1 MTGYILRPAD
11 AAIDEA
17 MQAAG
22 RHDHAAVIAAARRV
36 VELDPQKLQAWWL
49 WGMAAL
55 DSYLYQEAETVLAEG
70 TSFLPI
76 NHPARVRFLA
86 QRVRA
91 LTPLG
96 RYAEAC
102 EAARQALAIGVE
114 DAETL
119 HLLATH
125 LSRASR
131 ENLALPLLQ
140 RATSLQPDAAA
151 YWFSRGETEQFLGD
165 LEAAEAS
172 FEKAAAL
179 VPHMGAHLA
188 LSRLKRWSPQN
199 NHIERLLSIEPDQ
212 TALHQASYCYA
223 LFKEYDDIDDRSAAW
238 KWLQKGAEF
247 AKAEPETPRN
257 PAWSSRLESEIVAAW
272 RTWFPAERFTIP
284 QATTRTGPRRI
295 FIIGLP
301 RSGTTLM
308 ERILAAHSQVQAP
321 GELQAFPAAMKMVS
335 KSQTKTLLDADTIST
350 AARTDPQAYADFYE
364 RETAYLDNGR
374 PYMIDKLPNNTDYL
388 GLIRLAFPDALF
400 VHMRRNPLDS
410 LFGAYK
416 LHFAARW
423 SFDQNDLAD
432 HYGYYRDL
440 MRHWQVCFGND
451 IIEVSLEALISDP
464 EGHIRRILDACGLP
478 FEAACLNPH
487 ETTGAVASA
496 SSSQV
501 RKPINSEGVGAWRR
515 YASGLMP
522 LRARLEAMGAI
533 DEDGNATN

>member
-1 MTGYILRPAD
+1 MAGYILHPAD
-11 AAIDEA
+11 AALDEA
-17 MQAAG
+17 MQAAQRG
-22 RHDHAAVIAAARRV
+22 DHAAVITAARRV
-36 VELDPQKLQAWWL
+36 IEQDPQKLQAWWL
-49 WGMAAL
+49 WGMAAI
-55 DSYLYQEAETVLAEG
+55 DSYLYQEAETILAEG
-70 TSFLPI
+70 INLLPAD
-76 NHPARVRFLA
+76 HPARVRFLA

-102 EAARQALAIGVE
+102 EAARQALAMGVE

-131 ENLALPLLQ
+131 ENEALPLLQ
-140 RATSLQPDAAA
+140 RATALQPDAAA
-151 YWFSRGETEQFLGD
+151 YWFSRGETEEFLGD
-165 LEAAEAS
+165 LEAAEIS
-172 FEKAAAL
+172 FEKAVAL

-188 LSRLKRWSPQN
+188 LARLKRWTPQN
-199 NHIERLLSIEPDQ
+199 NHIERLLSAAPEQ
-212 TALHQASYCYA
+212 TALHQACQGYA

-238 KWLQKGAEF
+238 SWLQKGAEF

-272 RTWFPAERFTIP
+272 RTWFPAERFAEP
-284 QATTRTGPRRI
+284 PVATRTCPRRI

-335 KSQTKTLLDADTIST
+335 KSQTRTLLDADMIAT
-350 AARTDPQAYADFYE
+350 AANTDPQAYADFYE
-364 RETAYLDNGR
+364 RETTYLDNGR
-374 PYMIDKLPNNTDYL
+374 SCMIDKLPNNTDYL

-440 MRHWQVCFGND
+440 MRHWKACFGDD
-451 IIEVSLEALISDP
+451 IIEVSLEALIRDP
-464 EGHIRRILDACGLP
+464 ESHIRRILDACGLP

-487 ETTGAVASA
+487 EAAGAVASA

-515 YASGLMP
+515 YASGLIP
-522 LRARLEAMGAI
+522 LRARLAAMGAI
-533 DEDGNATN
+533 DENGDATS

>member
-11 AAIDEA
+11 AALDEA
-17 MQAAG
+17 MKAAG
-22 RHDHAAVIAAARRV
+22 RGDHAAVIAAARRV
-36 VELDPQKLQAWWL
+36 VELDPQKLQGWWL

-55 DSYLYQEAETVLAEG
+55 DSYLYQEAETVLAKG
-70 TSFLPI
+70 ADLLPVD
-76 NHPARVRFLA
+76 HPARVRFYA

-91 LTPLG
+91 LTPLS

-102 EAARQALAIGVE
+102 EVVQQALAIGVY

-119 HLLATH
+119 YLLATH
-125 LSRASR
+125 LTRASR
-131 ENLALPLLQ
+131 ETEALPLLQ
-140 RATSLQPDAAA
+140 RATILQPDAPA

-165 LEAAEAS
+165 LERAEVS
-172 FEKAAAL
+172 YEKAIAL

-188 LSRLKRWSPQN
+188 LARLKRWTPEN
-199 NHIERLLSIEPDQ
+199 NHIRRLKAIMVETVNDKARQ
-212 TALHQASYCYA
+212 DYA
-223 LFKEYDDIDDRSAAW
+223 LFKELEDTGDYTSAW
-238 KWLQKGAEF
+238 EWLQTGAEF
-247 AKAEPETPRN
+247 AKAEPKTPRN

-272 RTWFPAERFTIP
+272 RTWFPSERFVNPPVIE
-284 QATTRTGPRRI
+284 QNGPRRI

-308 ERILAAHSQVQAP
+308 ERILASHSQVQAP
-321 GELQAFPAAMKMVS
+321 GELQAFPAAMKVVS
-335 KSQTKTLLDADTIST
+335 NSQTKTLLDADMIAT
-350 AARTDPQAYADFYE
+350 AAKTHPQIYTDFYE

-374 PYMIDKLPNNTDYL
+374 PYMIDKLPNNTNYL

-440 MRHWQVCFGND
+440 MRHWQACFGAD

-464 EGHIRRILDACGLP
+464 ESHIRRVLEACGLP

-487 ETTGAVASA
+487 EAVGAVASA

-501 RKPINSEGVGAWRR
+501 RKPINSEGIGAWRR

-533 DEDGNATN
+533 DENGDAAN

>member
-1 MTGYILRPAD
+1 MTYILHPAD
-11 AAIDEA
+11 TALEEA

-22 RHDHAAVIAAARRV
+22 RGDHAAVINAARRV
-36 VELDPQKLQAWWL
+36 IELDPQKLQAWWL

-55 DSYLYQEAETVLAEG
+55 DSYLYQEAETVMAEG
-70 TSFLPI
+70 MNRLPAA
-76 NHPARVRFLA
+76 HPARVRFLA

-102 EAARQALAIGVE
+102 EAARQALAMGVE

-131 ENLALPLLQ
+131 EAEALPLLQ
-140 RATSLQPDAAA
+140 RATALQPDAAA
-151 YWFSRGETEQFLGD
+151 YWFSRGETEAFLGELD
-165 LEAAEAS
+165 AAEAS
-172 FEKAAAL
+172 FEKAVAL
-179 VPHMGAHLA
+179 APHMGAHLA
-188 LSRLKRWSPQN
+188 LARLKRWTLQN
-199 NHIERLLSIEPDQ
+199 NHIERLLAASPGES
-212 TALHQASYCYA
+212 ALHQASHAYA
-223 LFKEYDDIDDRSAAW
+223 LFKEYDDIDDRANAW
-238 KWLQKGAEF
+238 EWLQKGAEF

-272 RTWFPAERFTIP
+272 RTWFPANSFTNP
-284 QATTRTGPRRI
+284 ATATRTGPRRI

-335 KSQTKTLLDADTIST
+335 NSQTQTLLDADMIAT
-350 AARTDPQAYADFYE
+350 AAKTDPQAYADFYE

-400 VHMRRNPLDS
+400 IHMRRNPLDS

-440 MRHWQVCFGND
+440 MDHWQACFGKD
-451 IIEVSLEALISDP
+451 IVEVSLEALISDP
-464 EGHIRRILDACGLP
+464 ESHIRRVLAACGLP
-478 FEAACLNPH
+478 FEAVCLSPH
-487 ETTGAVASA
+487 EAAGAVASA

-501 RKPINSEGVGAWRR
+501 RQPINSEGVGTWRR
-515 YASGLMP
+515 YASGLIP
-522 LRARLEAMGAI
+522 LRTRLQAMGAI
-533 DEDGNATN
+533 DSNGDTLS

>member
-1 MTGYILRPAD
+1 MTYILHPAD
-11 AAIDEA
+11 TALEEA

-22 RHDHAAVIAAARRV
+22 RGDHAAVITAARRV
-36 VELDPQKLQAWWL
+36 IELDPQKLQAWWL
-49 WGMAAL
+49 WGLAAL

-70 TSFLPI
+70 MNRLPAS
-76 NHPARVRFLA
+76 HPARLRFLA

-102 EAARQALAIGVE
+102 EAARQALDMGVE

-125 LSRASR
+125 LSRTSR
-131 ENLALPLLQ
+131 ETEALPLLQ
-140 RATSLQPDAAA
+140 RATTLQPNATA
-151 YWFSRGETEQFLGD
+151 YWFSRGETEAFLGKLD
-165 LEAAEAS
+165 AAEAS
-172 FEKAAAL
+172 FEKAVAL
-179 VPHMGAHLA
+179 APHMGAHLA
-188 LSRLKRWSPQN
+188 LARLKRWTPQD
-199 NHIERLLSIEPDQ
+199 NHIERLLATPPGE
-212 TALHQASYCYA
+212 TALHQASHAYA
-223 LFKEYDDIDDRSAAW
+223 LFKEYDDIDDQVNAW
-238 KWLQKGAEF
+238 EWLQKGAEF

-272 RTWFPAERFTIP
+272 RTWFPIERFAHPST
-284 QATTRTGPRRI
+284 ATRTGPRRI

-308 ERILAAHSQVQAP
+308 ERILAAHSQVQTP

-335 KSQTKTLLDADTIST
+335 QSQTKTLLDADMIAT
-350 AARTDPQAYADFYE
+350 AAKTDPQAFTDFYE

-400 VHMRRNPLDS
+400 IHMRRNPLDS

-440 MRHWQVCFGND
+440 MDHWQTCFGKD
-451 IIEVSLEALISDP
+451 IVEVSLEALISDP
-464 EGHIRRILDACGLP
+464 ESHIRRVLDACGLA
-478 FEAACLNPH
+478 FETACLSPH
-487 ETTGAVASA
+487 QASGAVASA

-515 YASGLMP
+515 YASGLQP
-522 LRARLEAMGAI
+522 LHARLEAMGVVDANG
-533 DEDGNATN
+533 DTLS

>member
-11 AAIDEA
+11 AALDEA
-17 MQAAG
+17 IQAAQRG
-22 RHDHAAVIAAARRV
+22 DPAGVITAARRV

-70 TSFLPI
+70 MNLLPA

-96 RYAEAC
+96 RYAEAS
-102 EAARQALAIGVE
+102 EASHQALAMGVD

-125 LSRASR
+125 LTRASR
-131 ENLALPLLQ
+131 EAEALPLLE
-140 RATSLQPDAAA
+140 RATTLQPDAAS
-151 YWFSRGETEQFLGD
+151 YWFSRGETEAFLGKLD
-165 LEAAEAS
+165 TAEAS
-172 FEKAAAL
+172 FEKAVAL

-188 LSRLKRWSPQN
+188 LARLKRWTTQN
-199 NHIERLLSIEPDQ
+199 NHIERLLAISPGE
-212 TALHQASYCYA
+212 TALHKASHAYA
-223 LFKEYDDIDDRSAAW
+223 LFKEYDDIDDRAAAW
-238 KWLQKGAEF
+238 EWLQKGAEF
-247 AKAEPETPRN
+247 AREEPETPRN

-272 RTWFPAERFTIP
+272 RTWFPAAHFARPSVTK
-284 QATTRTGPRRI
+284 RTGPRRI

-335 KSQTKTLLDADTIST
+335 KSQTHTLLDADMIAT
-350 AARTDPQAYADFYE
+350 AAKTDPQAYADFYE
-364 RETAYLDNGR
+364 RETAYLDNGC

-416 LHFAARW
+416 LHFATRW

-440 MRHWQVCFGND
+440 MRHWETCFGDD
-451 IIEVSLEALISDP
+451 IIQVSLEALIQDP
-464 EGHIRRILDACGLP
+464 EAHIRRVLEACGLP
-478 FEAACLNPH
+478 FETACLNPH
-487 ETTGAVASA
+487 EAEGAVASA

-501 RKPINSEGVGAWRR
+501 RKPINSEGVGAWQR
-515 YASGLMP
+515 YASGLIP

-533 DEDGNATN
+533 DENGDATN

>member
-11 AAIDEA
+11 AALDEA

-22 RHDHAAVIAAARRV
+22 RGDHTAVITSAQRV
-36 VELDPQKLQAWWL
+36 VELDPQKLQGWWL

-70 TSFLPI
+70 MNLLPAD
-76 NHPARVRFLA
+76 HPARVRFLA

-96 RYAEAC
+96 RYAEAS
-102 EAARQALAIGVE
+102 EAAHQALTMGVE

-125 LSRASR
+125 LTRASR
-131 ENLALPLLQ
+131 EAEALPLLEH
-140 RATSLQPDAAA
+140 ATALQPDAAG
-151 YWFSRGETEQFLGD
+151 YWFSRGETEAFLGKLD
-165 LEAAEAS
+165 AAETS
-172 FEKAAAL
+172 FEKAVAL

-188 LSRLKRWSPQN
+188 LARLKRWTPQN
-199 NHIERLLSIEPDQ
+199 NHIERLLATSPEER
-212 TALHQASYCYA
+212 ALHKASHAYA
-223 LFKEYDDIDDRSAAW
+223 LFKEYDDIDDRATAW
-238 KWLQKGAEF
+238 DWLQKGAEF
-247 AKAEPETPRN
+247 ARAEPETPRN

-272 RTWFPAERFTIP
+272 RTWFPTERFTQP
-284 QATTRTGPRRI
+284 SETTRTGPRRI

-301 RSGTTLM
+301 RSGTTLV
-308 ERILAAHSQVQAP
+308 ERILAAHSRVQAP
-321 GELQAFPAAMKMVS
+321 GELQAFPASMKMVS
-335 KSQTKTLLDADTIST
+335 NSQSQNLLDADMIAI
-350 AARTDPQAYADFYE
+350 AARTDPKAYADFYE

-374 PYMIDKLPNNTDYL
+374 PCMIDKLPNNTDYL

-400 VHMRRNPLDS
+400 IHMRRNPLDS

-440 MRHWQVCFGND
+440 MRHWSACFGDD
-451 IIEVSLEALISDP
+451 IIDVSLEGLIANP
-464 EGHIRRILDACGLP
+464 ELHIRRILAACGLP

-487 ETTGAVASA
+487 EAAGAVASA

-515 YASGLMP
+515 YASGLIP

-533 DEDGNATN
+533 DENGNAAD

>member
-11 AAIDEA
+11 AALDEA
-17 MQAAG
+17 MQAAQ
-22 RHDHAAVIAAARRV
+22 RRDHAGVIAAARRV
-36 VELDPQKLQAWWL
+36 IELDPQKLQAWWL

-70 TSFLPI
+70 ASFLPPD
-76 NHPARVRFLA
+76 HPARVRFLT

-102 EAARQALAIGVE
+102 EAAREALAVGVE

-131 ENLALPLLQ
+131 EAEALPLLQ
-140 RATSLQPDAAA
+140 RATALQPAAAA
-151 YWFSRGETEQFLGD
+151 YWFSRGETEEFLGD
-165 LEAAEAS
+165 LEAAETS
-172 FEKAAAL
+172 FEKAVAL
-179 VPHMGAHLA
+179 APHMGAHLA
-188 LSRLKRWSPQN
+188 LARLQRWTLQN
-199 NHIERLLSIEPDQ
+199 NHIERL
-212 TALHQASYCYA
+212 TAITVDPPNDKARQGYA
-223 LFKEYDDIDDRSAAW
+223 LFKELDDIGDCPSAW
-238 KWLQKGAEF
+238 DWLQTGAEF

-272 RTWFPAERFTIP
+272 RTWFPAERFAEP
-284 QATTRTGPRRI
+284 SMPTRSGARRI

-335 KSQTKTLLDADTIST
+335 KSQSRPLLDGDAIAT

-374 PYMIDKLPNNTDYL
+374 PCMIDKLPNNTDYL

-440 MRHWQVCFGND
+440 MRHWNICFGDD

-464 EGHIRRILDACGLP
+464 ESHIRRVLDACGLP
-478 FEAACLNPH
+478 FEANCLSPH
-487 ETTGAVASA
+487 ETMGAVASA

-501 RKPINSEGVGAWRR
+501 RRPINSEGVGAWRR

-533 DEDGNATN
+533 DENGDATD